1 MFEFFLLS
9 AKIFERSNLVMTMG
23 KKSKSKLVKLC
34 QRRWNDIAMLI
45 SFVLSG
51 SIMMLVFSMV

>member
-1 MFEFFLLS
+1 
-9 AKIFERSNLVMTMG
+9 MTIG

-34 QRRWNDIAMLI
+34 QRRWNDIAMLF

>member
-1 MFEFFLLS
+1 
-9 AKIFERSNLVMTMG
+9 MTTE

-51 SIMMLVFSMV
+51 GIMMLVFSMV